1 MKKSRKLRNWDNK
14 TWLSSKSYISEFNKF
29 LKTKINLNKNSKILD
44 VGCGR
49 ANIISALQKKYKFK
63 NNPVGID
70 VIANKNVKKNIVFK
84 KIDALKYLK
93 KKRKY
98 DLILIKQTIHFFTK
112 TKSNNLLNLA
122 KKRLNPKGKILIFS
136 LKTKNN
142 KIPCF
147 KKMRKNL
154 EKSLKRDEVLFQI
167 IKKNLKKISYT
178 NFNYKVN
185 ISKQKY
191 VRMIKERYISC
202 LLNMNNKEI
211 KFGISEIK
219 SKYKNQIKF
228 TDTLKCISY
237 RK

>member
-1 MKKSRKLRNWDNK
+1 MKKLKNWDNK
-14 TWLSSKSYISEFNKF
+14 PWLSSKSYISQFNKF
-29 LKTKINLNKNSKILD
+29 LKRKSNLNKNSKILD
-44 VGCGR
+44 IGCGR
-49 ANIISALQKKYKFK
+49 ANIISALQQKYKFRNK
-63 NNPVGID
+63 PTGID
-70 VIANKNVKKNIVFK
+70 IVANKDVKRNIVFK
-84 KIDALKYLK
+84 KIEALKYLK
-93 KKRKY
+93 KQKKY

-112 TKSNNLLNLA
+112 TKLNHLLNLS
-122 KKRLNPKGKILIFS
+122 KKSLNPKGRILIFS

-147 KKMRKNL
+147 KKMRRNL
-154 EKSLKRDEVLFQI
+154 KKSLKRDEVLFKI

-191 VRMIKERYISC
+191 VRMIRERYISC
-202 LLNMNNKEI
+202 LLNMSNKEI

>member
-1 MKKSRKLRNWDNK
+1 MKNLKNWDNK
-14 TWLSSKSYISEFNKF
+14 TWLSSKAYISQFNRF
-29 LKTKINLNKNSKILD
+29 LEGKINLNKNSKILD
-44 VGCGR
+44 IGCGR

-63 NNPVGID
+63 NKPIGID
-70 VIANKNVKKNIVFK
+70 IVANKEVKKNIIFK
-84 KIDALKYLK
+84 KISALKYLK
-93 KKRKY
+93 KQEKY
-98 DLILIKQTIHFFTK
+98 DLILIKQTIHFFS
-112 TKSNNLLNLA
+112 KSNLNRLLNLA
-122 KKRLNPKGKILIFS
+122 KKSLNNKGKIFIFS

-154 EKSLKRDEVLFQI
+154 EKSLKRDEVLFKI
-167 IKKNLKKISYT
+167 IKKNLKEISYT
-178 NFNYKVN
+178 SFNFKVN

-191 VRMIKERYISC
+191 VKMIRERYISC
-202 LLNMNNKEI
+202 LLNMSNKEI

-219 SKYKNQIKF
+219 SKYEIQIKF

>member
-1 MKKSRKLRNWDNK
+1 MKKLKNWDNK
-14 TWLSSKSYISEFNKF
+14 TWLSSIKYISQFNKF
-29 LKTKINLNKNSKILD
+29 LKNRINLNKNSKILD
-44 VGCGR
+44 IGCGR
-49 ANIISALQKKYKFK
+49 ANIISALQKKYKFRNK
-63 NNPVGID
+63 PIGID
-70 VIANKNVKKNIVFK
+70 IVANKDIKKNIIFK
-84 KIDALKYLK
+84 KIGALKYLK
-93 KKRKY
+93 KQEKY
-98 DLILIKQTIHFFTK
+98 DLILIKQTIHFFS
-112 TKSNNLLNLA
+112 KSNLNRLLNLA
-122 KKRLNPKGKILIFS
+122 QKSLNNKGKILIFS
-136 LKTKNN
+136 LKTNNN

-154 EKSLKRDEVLFQI
+154 DKSLKRDEVLFKI

-178 NFNYKVN
+178 NFNFKVN

-191 VRMIKERYISC
+191 VQMIKERYISC
-202 LLNMNNKEI
+202 LLNMSDKEI

>member
-1 MKKSRKLRNWDNK
+1 MKKNLKNWDNK
-14 TWLSSKSYISEFNKF
+14 TWLSSKSYISQFNKF
-29 LKTKINLNKNSKILD
+29 LKRKSNLNKNSKILD
-44 VGCGR
+44 IGCGR
-49 ANIISALQKKYKFK
+49 ANIISALQQKYKFRNK
-63 NNPVGID
+63 PTGID
-70 VIANKNVKKNIVFK
+70 IVANKDVKRNIVFK
-84 KIDALKYLK
+84 KIEALKYLK
-93 KKRKY
+93 KQKKY

-112 TKSNNLLNLA
+112 TKLNHLLNLS
-122 KKRLNPKGKILIFS
+122 KKSLNPKGKILIFS

-154 EKSLKRDEVLFQI
+154 KKSLKKDEDLFKI
-167 IKKNLKKISYT
+167 IKKNLKTISYA
-178 NFNYKVN
+178 NFNFKVN

-191 VRMIKERYISC
+191 VRMLKERYISC
-202 LLNMNNKEI
+202 LLNMSNKDI
-211 KFGISEIK
+211 KLGISEIK

>member
-1 MKKSRKLRNWDNK
+1 MKKLKNWDNK
-14 TWLSSKSYISEFNKF
+14 TWLSSKSYISKFNKF
-29 LKTKINLNKNSKILD
+29 LKRKSNLNKNSKILD
-44 VGCGR
+44 IGCGR
-49 ANIISALQKKYKFK
+49 ANIISALQQKYKFRNK
-63 NNPVGID
+63 PTGID
-70 VIANKNVKKNIVFK
+70 IVANKDVKRNIVFK
-84 KIDALKYLK
+84 KIEALKYLK
-93 KKRKY
+93 KQKKN

-112 TKSNNLLNLA
+112 TKLNHLLNLA
-122 KKRLNPKGKILIFS
+122 KKSLNTKGKILIFS

-142 KIPCF
+142 QIPCF

-178 NFNYKVN
+178 NFNFKVN

-219 SKYKNQIKF
+219 SKYENQIKF